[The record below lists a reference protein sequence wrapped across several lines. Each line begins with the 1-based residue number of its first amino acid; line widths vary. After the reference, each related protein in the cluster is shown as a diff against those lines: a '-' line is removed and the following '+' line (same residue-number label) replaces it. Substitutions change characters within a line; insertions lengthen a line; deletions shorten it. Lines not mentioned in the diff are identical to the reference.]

1 MPTRHPWPV
10 IMRARSRNAIQE
22 SAPVTSHQP
31 TPVDQEDQP
40 NKLTV
45 LKRTPGTNVMRST
58 IPSRNHACNRTPYVI
73 QLELRLHPTHRASYL
88 ALQA

>member
-10 IMRARSRNAIQE
+10 IMRACSRNALQG

-40 NKLTV
+40 NKLFV
-45 LKRTPGTNVMRST
+45 LNGTPGTNVMRST
-58 IPSRNHACNRTPYVI
+58 IP
-73 QLELRLHPTHRASYL
+73 
-88 ALQA
+88 